1 MEKVN
6 LSDYQKVATES
17 CFNAAAIGQHTLGL
31 TDKVLNVAN
40 TVKAVERYRHSDYSQ
55 AETRRGIAD
64 SLGEVIRYCAA
75 LSHDLGYSLEEIALL
90 NYGKLKSRQ
99 KRNKIHGSGDN
110 R

>member
-6 LSDYQKVATES
+6 LSEYQKVATES

-31 TDKVLNVAN
+31 TDKVLSVAN
-40 TVKAVERYRHSDYSQ
+40 TVKAVERYHHSDYSQ

-75 LSHDLGYSLEEIALL
+75 LSHDLGYDLEEVIKMNCEKLL
-90 NYGKLKSRQ
+90 TQRYRSKN
-99 KRNKIHGSGDN
+99 
-110 R
+110 